1 MPPRPRA
8 VKILLSLFILAL
20 AVPCLLSAEPLK
32 NLKPTGYVND
42 FAQIFN
48 VSTTKQLNS
57 LCEDIDHDAKAQ
69 IAIVAIETLDGADID
84 SYAVDLF
91 KQWGIG
97 GESSDRGVLVLLAC
111 PQRRH
116 SVAVGY

>member
-1 MPPRPRA
+1 MPPRLRA
-8 VKILLSLFILAL
+8 VKIFLFLSILAL
-20 AVPCLLSAEPLK
+20 AVPCLLTAEPVK

-84 SYAVDLF
+84 SYALDLF

-97 GESSDRGVLVLLAC
+97 GNSSQPCALC
-111 PQRRH
+111 
-116 SVAVGY
+116 